1 MMNMDVLDKMI
12 IKQLLEN
19 SRASYHSIARM
30 FNVTCPTITYRV
42 NRLRQI
48 GVIQRFIAELSHK
61 TMGVEWVIAE
71 IKTEGGISKTDLLQT
86 FESNA
91 CIEDVFMLARNRYII
106 LSEVYQEEKDAFV
119 RCLKKLDKID
129 YIEISDVHPIS
140 TLRNDMKCKY
150 TTSGEG
156 ISLSPHEVDV
166 LRFLAIDARI
176 PTKTITD
183 STGYN
188 SKLVRKIIRKFI
200 RCTGVHLTLKL
211 DLSQCGH
218 INFILH
224 TRLQDMNVK
233 PEEITDW
240 IASRYAHEHWFSL
253 FAPRADNLLHY
264 LTVPQASDIEHII
277 REVIKHPRIEDV
289 EATIIYSMFKSPGRT
304 RSYLRECDGNFLPEE
319 LQLPSFPQEEY
330 LSPQM
335 RF

>member
-61 TMGVEWVIAE
+61 TMGVEWIIAE
-71 IKTEGGISKTDLLQT
+71 IKTEGGVSKTDLLQA
-86 FESNA
+86 FESHS
-91 CIEDVFMLARNRYII
+91 CIGDVFMLGRNRYVI
-106 LSEVYQEEKDAFV
+106 LSEVYPEEKDAFV

-140 TLRNDMKCKY
+140 TLSTDMKCKY
-150 TTSGEG
+150 TTSGEC
-156 ISLSPHEVDV
+156 ISLSPTEIDV
-166 LRFLAIDARI
+166 LRFLAIDART

-183 STGYN
+183 STGY
-188 SKLVRKIIRKFI
+188 SAKLIRRIIRKFI
-200 RCTGVHLTLKL
+200 KCTGVHLTLKL

-224 TRLQDMNVK
+224 TRLQDMNVR

-240 IASRYAHEHWFSL
+240 IASRYAYEHWFSL
-253 FAPRADNLLHY
+253 FAPRSDNLMHY
-264 LTVPQASDIEHII
+264 LTVHQASDIERII
-277 REVIKHPRIEDV
+277 REAIKHPHIEDV
-289 EATIIYSMFKSPGRT
+289 EATIIYSTFKSPGRT
-304 RSYLRECDGNFLPEE
+304 KGYLRECNGNFLPEE
-319 LQLPSFPQEEY
+319 LQLPSFLQEEH
-330 LSPQM
+330 LAPQIH
-335 RF
+335 F